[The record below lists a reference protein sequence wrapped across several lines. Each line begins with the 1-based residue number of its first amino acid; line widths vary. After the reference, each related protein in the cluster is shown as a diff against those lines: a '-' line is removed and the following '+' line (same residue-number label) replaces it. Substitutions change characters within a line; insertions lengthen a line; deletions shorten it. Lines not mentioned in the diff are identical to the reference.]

1 QAPVEPLVVE
11 KASVEPE
18 LPQTGEKQN
27 VLLTVAGSLAAML
40 GLAGLGFKRRK
51 ETK

>member
-1 QAPVEPLVVE
+1 
-11 KASVEPE
+11 
-18 LPQTGEKQN
+18 
-27 VLLTVAGSLAAML
+27 AGSLAAML

>member
-1 QAPVEPLVVE
+1 
-11 KASVEPE
+11 
-18 LPQTGEKQN
+18 
-27 VLLTVAGSLAAML
+27 AGSLVTML

>member
-1 QAPVEPLVVE
+1 VWCQNCRKQA
-11 KASVEPE
+11 KNKMSY
-18 LPQTGEKQN
+18 
-27 VLLTVAGSLAAML
+27 LTVAGSLAAML